1 MPRLIAVKSK
11 DSPELEKILS
21 LLPGEYEV
29 VLESE
34 LGTAIDHLR
43 RNGAAGL
50 ILDRQSLPEP
60 SPATAEIDAATVLNA
75 IGEAIVVVDRDL
87 RIVWGNELLRK
98 TGRQKG
104 QIIGEPCYRFFHGR
118 SEPCLGCEA
127 KETFATKRSARRV
140 HQSPEGGYWESLAS
154 PVFNELGEV
163 VQVVMVERDVSER
176 VFLQS
181 KIESIYQAGNHL
193 ASLDWA
199 AMSKMSLEDRVEHI
213 KTNIVSHTER
223 LLRFDSLL
231 IRQLEERTGE
241 LKPMIYV
248 GHSAE
253 EEESIRRAKVLAQRE
268 GYGITGY
275 VAATGHS
282 YLCRDA
288 STDPLIRMHTHEFG
302 SQVTVPLRLNDRV
315 VGTMAIRAQQPWA
328 YSVEDMKFLEI
339 FANFVA
345 IALNTA
351 NLIRLEHAVTHGRIA
366 ERIAHEIANPIN
378 AITNDVYLL
387 LQEYIGHDSNTI
399 AKLKDIEHNIDRV
412 KEVVSQI
419 TDEGRPVAPP
429 TTRGEDPVFKGRRIL
444 VADDDDA
451 IRQTMS
457 DVLAKDGCIVETAA
471 DGLEAIEMIDANPQ
485 YDLVLSD
492 IKMPKKSGYEIYSH
506 IREKFPDMPVILM
519 TAFGY
524 DPNHS
529 IVQARM
535 KGLEVVLFKPF
546 KVTVLRNNIR
556 KALMAGDE
564 VQAEKRR

>member
-1 MPRLIAVKSK
+1 V
-11 DSPELEKILS
+11 
-21 LLPGEYEV
+21 
-29 VLESE
+29 
-34 LGTAIDHLR
+34 
-43 RNGAAGL
+43 
-50 ILDRQSLPEP
+50 
-60 SPATAEIDAATVLNA
+60 
-75 IGEAIVVVDRDL
+75 IGV
-87 RIVWGNELLRK
+87 
-98 TGRQKG
+98 
-104 QIIGEPCYRFFHGR
+104 PCYRFFHGR

-127 KETFATKRSARRV
+127 LETFKTARSAKRV
-140 HQSPEGGYWESLAS
+140 HQSMEGKYWESLAS

-193 ASLDWA
+193 ASLDWSS
-199 AMSKMSLEDRVEHI
+199 MSKMSLDERIEHI
-213 KTNIVSHTER
+213 KTNIVSHTEK
-223 LLRFDSLL
+223 LLQFDGLL
-231 IRQLEERTGE
+231 IRQLDERTSE
-241 LKPMIYV
+241 LKPMIQV
-248 GHSAE
+248 GHSPE
-253 EEESIRRAKVLAQRE
+253 EEEAIRRAKVLAQRE

-282 YLCRDA
+282 YLCRNA
-288 STDPLIRMHTHEFG
+288 STDPLIRKQTREFG

-315 VGTMAIRAQQPWA
+315 VGTMAIRAQHPFA
-328 YSVEDMKFLEI
+328 YSVEDLKFLEI

-345 IALNTA
+345 MALNTA
-351 NLIRLEHAVTHGRIA
+351 NLIELEHAVTHGRIA
-366 ERIAHEIANPIN
+366 ERIAHEISNPIN

-412 KEVVSQI
+412 KEVISQI
-419 TDEGRPVAPP
+419 SDEGRPIAPVKP
-429 TTRGEDPVFKGRRIL
+429 RADDPVFKGKRIL
-444 VADDDDA
+444 IADDDDA

-471 DGLEAIEMIDANPQ
+471 DGLEAIEMIDSRPD

-492 IKMPKKSGYEIYSH
+492 IKMPKRTGYEIYSH
-506 IREKFPDMPVILM
+506 IREKFPNMPVILM

-529 IVQARM
+529 IVQARI

-546 KVTVLRNNIR
+546 KVTVLRKNIR
-556 KALMAGDE
+556 KALMAGE
-564 VQAEKRR
+564 EAEAAQK